1 MKGDEGWIVYNLRFP
16 EPWSSERE
24 YEFLW
29 QVVEQITYAEERVRG
44 PLACR
49 TSLRAGVSG
58 QRTSK
63 SKGLWQQPLMTM
75 AVKFR
80 VLESHRHRIQIYV
93 KDRNFV
99 DAQFN
104 L

>member
-1 MKGDEGWIVYNLRFP
+1 
-16 EPWSSERE
+16 
-24 YEFLW
+24 
-29 QVVEQITYAEERVRG
+29 
-44 PLACR
+44 
-49 TSLRAGVSG
+49 
-58 QRTSK
+58 
-63 SKGLWQQPLMTM
+63 MTM